1 VVAQVDS
8 ANRRLTYSL
17 ENRANAVDVFLHELQ
32 SDVLRIWI
40 PLIVSASLLIGL
52 FAGMGIQGCRES
64 ALAKAAIPTPLTVQP
79 VPSPEPEDGG
89 RAVGSPKQHHHS
101 EGNAKPPTE
110 NEQ

>member
-1 VVAQVDS
+1 MVAQVDS

-17 ENRANAVDVFLHELQ
+17 ENRANAVDVFLHELR

-64 ALAKAAIPTPLTVQP
+64 ALAKSAIPTPLAVQP
-79 VPSPEPEDGG
+79 VPAPEPKDWG
-89 RAVGSPKQHHHS
+89 RAVGNPKQHHHR